1 MKRHILIF
9 VVVFSTFSSYT
20 FSMDQQPPGTID
32 LFNKTTELPCCT
44 TTTLAEGFLDCIMT
58 SQRLMNTLPIDEIT
72 PSCGLSN
79 GAHAIVAIGCAIF
92 NACKKHD
99 D

>member
-9 VVVFSTFSSYT
+9 VVVFSTFSSCI
-20 FSMDQQPPGTID
+20 FSMDQQSPGTID
-32 LFNKTTELPCCT
+32 LFNKANELSCCNN
-44 TTTLAEGFLDCIMT
+44 TLKETVSDCIRT
-58 SQRLMNTLPIDEIT
+58 SQLLMNALPTDEIT

-79 GAHAIVAIGCAIF
+79 GAYAIVAIGCAIF